1 MPTPKTTPIE
11 TATNSESCDIL
22 QVQGINSK
30 GFGTI
35 PKLVMQDRQLTA
47 CAKAIY
53 AYFCSYAGAGKTAFP
68 RRDKIIADLGL
79 ARDTYYRHFNMLRDN
94 GYIKA
99 DQEHKNGRLSRNIY
113 TILDVVPA
121 TKKNPEG
128 DDLQCPKKQDTVF
141 SDTVKQDTVFSD
153 TNKRNISKSNSIN
166 NNSKD
171 NTLSTS
177 AHTREEKSA
186 LSGNGFSPPPAE
198 DVELYVKSLGGLV
211 DAQKFVDHYT
221 AVGWKVNGSPV
232 EDWQALV
239 RKWAHQ
245 DKQRERQPAIVR
257 GSNRHPAHAGKHGSP
272 NQQEMDRMR
281 GILDKIKENGGD
293 MEDK

>member
-141 SDTVKQDTVFSD
+141 SDTVKQDTVIWY
-153 TNKRNISKSNSIN
+153 TNKSNISKSNSIN

-171 NTLSTS
+171 NTLSTC
-177 AHTREEKSA
+177 AHTRKEKSA
-186 LSGNGFSPPPAE
+186 LPGNGFSPPSVE
-198 DVELYVKSLGGLV
+198 DVATYVKSLGSSV

-239 RKWAHQ
+239 RKWEYQ
-245 DKQRERQPAIVR
+245 DRQREKRPAVLHSNSRQPANV
-257 GSNRHPAHAGKHGSP
+257 GKHGNP
-272 NQQEMDRMR
+272 NQQEVDRMR
-281 GILDKIKENGGD
+281 GILEKIKGNGGNVA
-293 MEDK
+293 DK